1 MKQFKTTFATII
13 ILTCWI
19 CKTTAQNMS
28 IGSQSKYALL
38 DSSIMQQAAP
48 FTDGSSLPFPLSD
61 TMGYRAMNH
70 LQKTFV
76 NVCNVKWE
84 RTPANGYMAAFVYN
98 KTSTLV
104 VYNCKGNWVHTISN
118 YGEAQMPQTI
128 REKIRSAYSGYNI
141 SYVDE
146 VDLSYSTV
154 YLVHVADAAT
164 TKTIRVC
171 GDAMSEV
178 QTISKPICKQ

>member
-19 CKTTAQNMS
+19 CNANAQNMS
-28 IGSQSKYALL
+28 IQSKYALL

-48 FTDGSSLPFPLSD
+48 LTDGTSLPFPLSD
-61 TMGYRAMNH
+61 TMGYRAMDH

-84 RTPANGYMAAFVYN
+84 RTPANGYMAAFMYN

-146 VDLSYSTV
+146 VDLGNSTV
-154 YLVHVADAAT
+154 YLVHVTDAHT

-171 GDAMSEV
+171 GDAVNEV
-178 QTISKPICKQ
+178 QTVCKG